1 MTSRIWGHL
10 GIYHIFAD
18 IRRIRILPASAY
30 TPHKI
35 TLSVKWKLY
44 NLHRSI
50 PRTMEAVWAANV
62 PDLGPPMRQIS
73 RVNVQS
79 AADSVV
85 VVVVVVVEMNI
96 I

>member
-1 MTSRIWGHL
+1 
-10 GIYHIFAD
+10 
-18 IRRIRILPASAY
+18 
-30 TPHKI
+30 
-35 TLSVKWKLY
+35 
-44 NLHRSI
+44 
-50 PRTMEAVWAANV
+50 MEAVRAANV

-85 VVVVVVVEMNI
+85 VVVVVVAVVVVEMDI